1 MSKQDY
7 RMNYI
12 REVEEQLTAF
22 LDQQTIHRVSDVMA
36 KALSGYE
43 IAERCTDLIV
53 HDDTNDR
60 ILRRYAACLSIDGK
74 SEKTIYQYS
83 RTCKRL
89 ADAIGKPFTDIGVYD
104 IRYFLAC
111 EKSRGLSNT
120 SLENMRAN
128 ISAFFQWMTLEDL
141 IPKNPC
147 LAVKTIKIKQEIRQ
161 AFNDVE
167 IDALRSACKTK
178 KERALIE
185 VLLATGIRVSE
196 LSSMDV
202 TDINFSALSV
212 HVRHGKGG
220 KERITYITNVA
231 ASRLCDYLN
240 TRHEDG
246 DALFYNKNHQRM
258 NDGGIRCVLN
268 SIAKRAGVENVHPHR
283 FRRTFATRLA
293 SRGMDIQEIQTLLG
307 HSNINTTMKYV
318 CVDSENVKA
327 SYKRFIA

>member
-1 MSKQDY
+1 MPKDY
-7 RMNYI
+7 RMDFI

-22 LDQQTIHRVSDVMA
+22 LDQQAVHRTSDIITKVLA
-36 KALSGYE
+36 DYE
-43 IAERCTDLIV
+43 IAERCTEIAIL
-53 HDDTNDR
+53 DDGNER
-60 ILRRYAACLSIDGK
+60 ILKRYAACLSIDGK
-74 SEKTIYQYS
+74 SPRTIYQYGRS
-83 RTCKRL
+83 CRRL
-89 ADAIGKPFTDIGVYD
+89 ADAIGKPFTEMGVYD
-104 IRYFLAC
+104 IRFFLAC

-120 SLENMRAN
+120 SLENTRAN

-220 KERITYITNVA
+220 KARITYITNVA

-240 TRHEDG
+240 TRSEDG
-246 DALFYNKNHQRM
+246 DALFYNKNHERLEA
-258 NDGGIRCVLN
+258 GGIRCVLN